1 MFSPERRSNQD
12 EESAS
17 WDQDCSEIME
27 VSSAVIG
34 KKWSKVVKLSKMSYF
49 FCFSFKAS
57 NPVIAAQFW

>member
-1 MFSPERRSNQD
+1 MFSPERRSNQG

-27 VSSAVIG
+27 VSSPIIG

-49 FCFSFKAS
+49 SVFSLKQ
-57 NPVIAAQFW
+57 VTQ